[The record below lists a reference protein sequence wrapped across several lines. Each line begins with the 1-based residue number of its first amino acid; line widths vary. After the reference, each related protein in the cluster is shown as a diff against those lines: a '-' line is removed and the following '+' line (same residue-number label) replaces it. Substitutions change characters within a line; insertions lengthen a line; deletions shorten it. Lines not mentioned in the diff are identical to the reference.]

1 MADSEYK
8 RDSAEGAENAIK
20 KETGAAGWICPDCGR
35 AFKKRNQSH
44 YCGKKPDTVDEYIAA
59 QPEIVQPY
67 LKQVRD
73 AIREAIPDAQEK
85 ISWSMPTFWKGHNI
99 IHFAG
104 FKNHVGLYPG
114 EEAVEEFSERLKGYK
129 FSKGSIQ
136 FPYSKTMP
144 LELIGAIARWCYE
157 RENMPSSKG
166 PGL

>member
-1 MADSEYK
+1 MADREYE
-8 RDSAEGAENAIK
+8 RNSVEREENAIR
-20 KETGAAGWICPDCGR
+20 KETEAAGWICPDCGR
-35 AFKKRNQSH
+35 AFKKKNQSH
-44 YCGKKPDTVDEYIAA
+44 YCGKKPETVDEYIAA
-59 QPEIVQPY
+59 QPKSVQPF

-114 EEAVEEFSERLKGYK
+114 EEAVKEFSEHLKDYK

-136 FPYSKTMP
+136 FPYSKPMP
-144 LELIGAIARWCYE
+144 LELIGEIARWSYE
-157 RENMPSSKG
+157 TGNDH
-166 PGL
+166 